1 MLEEL
6 LYKKFKC
13 SDFGVITTIFPNFT
27 ISEFA
32 TPFIDYPIIYCG
44 VSENISKMRNYNFQY
59 VIVSKNSDYDY
70 DLDDRI
76 FLINLAKKKNN
87 IAIKTSIQDIQLMS
101 WSDFLYYWKML
112 WVLGEEIKTSE
123 LESLNCINKI
133 LDNIKYPLLFF
144 NHCLKNIDNIN
155 INFTMKMLLHFIDN
169 CTESYLKGE
178 ASNLQKEF
186 YSRYNNNIQKTCDN
200 YLHSPIDDKKLQFI
214 KFLSDLFR
222 GGKNYEC

>member
-1 MLEEL
+1 MD
-6 LYKKFKC
+6 YKNLN
-13 SDFGVITTIFPNFT
+13 T
-27 ISEFA
+27 
-32 TPFIDYPIIYCG
+32 
-44 VSENISKMRNYNFQY
+44 
-59 VIVSKNSDYDY
+59 YDY